1 MIHPKEGGN
10 ASIYAPIQAYFPR
23 TSQKKNW
30 RVFKHPLDFTS
41 FFILGMLIFHLPANQ
56 PDRNE
61 PSGRPYIIDGDTV
74 VLGKTHIRLKGID
87 APEIG
92 QSCEGAHG
100 TYDCGGEARNKLR
113 ARIGRASIRCESSG
127 RDRYD
132 RFLARCFLGETDLNQ
147 WMVQEGWAVS
157 YGNYQRDEADARRDK
172 RGIWAGKFERPSR
185 WRKEHPHPN
194 RKQP

>member
-61 PSGRPYIIDGDTV
+61 PSGRPLY
-74 VLGKTHIRLKGID
+74 H
-87 APEIG
+87 
-92 QSCEGAHG
+92 
-100 TYDCGGEARNKLR
+100 
-113 ARIGRASIRCESSG
+113 
-127 RDRYD
+127 
-132 RFLARCFLGETDLNQ
+132 
-147 WMVQEGWAVS
+147 
-157 YGNYQRDEADARRDK
+157 
-172 RGIWAGKFERPSR
+172 
-185 WRKEHPHPN
+185 
-194 RKQP
+194 

>member
-1 MIHPKEGGN
+1 MRHLCAHTGIL
-10 ASIYAPIQAYFPR
+10 PR

-30 RVFKHPLDFTS
+30 RVFNILLTFTS

-113 ARIGRASIRCESSG
+113 ARIGMGVDS
-127 RDRYD
+127 
-132 RFLARCFLGETDLNQ
+132 L
-147 WMVQEGWAVS
+147 
-157 YGNYQRDEADARRDK
+157 
-172 RGIWAGKFERPSR
+172 
-185 WRKEHPHPN
+185 
-194 RKQP
+194 RKQRARPV